1 MRLSTKRNGMTMLA
15 AAAGAALLVAAT
27 PVGAQTQ
34 NNGQPTPVSKQKDPN
49 RIICEKVEE
58 TGSRISAKRVC
69 MTAQQWE
76 EKRRAD
82 RAYLEDAQQRS
93 IEPTSG

>member
-1 MRLSTKRNGMTMLA
+1 MRDTLKMT
-15 AAAGAALLVAAT
+15 LLVAT
-27 PVGAQTQ
+27 CGALVCAAPPALAQAQ
-34 NNGQPTPVSKQKDPN
+34 ASSQPASVSKDKDPN
-49 RIICEKVEE
+49 RIICQKIEE
-58 TGSRISAKRVC
+58 TGSRVASKKVC

-82 RAYLEDAQQRS
+82 RQYLEDAQQRS

>member
-1 MRLSTKRNGMTMLA
+1 MTASLA
-15 AAAGAALLVAAT
+15 FAA
-27 PVGAQTQ
+27 PVLAQAQ
-34 NNGQPTPVSKQKDPN
+34 SSGQPAPVSKDKDPN
-49 RIICEKVEE
+49 RMICQRIEE
-58 TGSRISAKRVC
+58 TGSRVAAKKVC

-82 RAYLEDAQQRS
+82 REYLEDAQQRS